1 MSKGEEE
8 AEEPAADQLK
18 QLVNVFTQGALAGM
32 ANEQQE
38 DGLYL
43 AYANI
48 MGKSN
53 WVKMFT

>member
-38 DGLYL
+38 DVLYM

-48 MGKSN
+48 MGKCIDS
-53 WVKMFT
+53 